1 MAAKNQSSQS
11 YQPLPRD
18 DASAALLAPSERSG
32 GEDGKPP
39 VFRLTFSPLLL
50 FRLVV
55 IPLAITDVV
64 FICQPRESPGAAAI
78 FAIGAIFM
86 TLWHGYRIFKSILP
100 GKKSDKF
107 DLKIGSFFCTF
118 GTIATGSRPSGR
130 ALSYIISVVDFCFGL
145 LLIGPSVLAFTMNTW
160 RQNYWWASDH
170 TARIVGALSI
180 TLVVLQSVIAF
191 LNLFSLF
198 RKMKIVVYKAEEEE
212 AVYETV
218 TDLFRDDVTEPRE
231 SMSSEV

>member
-1 MAAKNQSSQS
+1 MAAKNQSSQA

-39 VFRLTFSPLLL
+39 VFRLTFSPVSLL
-50 FRLVV
+50 RLLV
-55 IPLAITDVV
+55 IPLAITDIV
-64 FICQPRESPGAAAI
+64 FICQPRESPGAAAV

-86 TLWHGYRIFKSILP
+86 TLWHVYRIFKSILP

-118 GTIATGSRPSGR
+118 GTTSTGSRPSGR
-130 ALSYIISVVDFCFGL
+130 ALSYIISAVDFCFGL

-160 RQNYWWASDH
+160 RDHWWGYDDA
-170 TARIVGALSI
+170 AQIVGGMSI
-180 TLVVLQSVIAF
+180 TLVVLQSSIAF

-198 RKMKIVVYKAEEEE
+198 RKMKIVVYKAEEGE
-212 AVYETV
+212 AIYESV
-218 TDLFRDDVTEPRE
+218 TDLFRDDITEPRE